1 MYAKYDLHFL
11 DALEISGGDSCLV
24 FMVANNAIAR
34 SRYAERNSLSEA
46 QEPILHMILGGLIQ
60 NTLAGLHSLNVH

>member
-11 DALEISGGDSCLV
+11 DALDISGGESCLM

-34 SRYAERNSLSEA
+34 SRYAERNSPSEA
-46 QEPILHMILGGLIQ
+46 QEPILHVIWGGLLQ
-60 NTLAGLHSLNVH
+60 NTLV